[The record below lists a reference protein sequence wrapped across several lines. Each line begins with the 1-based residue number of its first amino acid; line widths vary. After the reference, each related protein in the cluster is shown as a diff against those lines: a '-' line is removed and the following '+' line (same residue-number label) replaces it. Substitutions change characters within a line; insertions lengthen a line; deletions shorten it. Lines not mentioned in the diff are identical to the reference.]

1 MDPIIP
7 APPPSPTDGTADANV
22 AEEILQVLN
31 NASPG
36 QPRLKSQIKTR
47 KSRHSNTPKSDLQGS
62 SRNFLSIQLPAD
74 SQTSESSAAPGK
86 PL

>member
-36 QPRLKSQIKTR
+36 QPRLRS
-47 KSRHSNTPKSDLQGS
+47 
-62 SRNFLSIQLPAD
+62 
-74 SQTSESSAAPGK
+74 
-86 PL
+86 

>member
-7 APPPSPTDGTADANV
+7 APPPSPTDGTADANADV

-36 QPRLKSQIKTR
+36 QPRLRS
-47 KSRHSNTPKSDLQGS
+47 
-62 SRNFLSIQLPAD
+62 
-74 SQTSESSAAPGK
+74 
-86 PL
+86 